1 MSSFSRPD
9 RRQFLGA
16 SAGLGLS
23 FVGAATGTAV
33 AQAPG
38 ASSFPLEAMLAEA
51 ALPDEWLGS
60 KDAPV
65 TVIEYASMTC
75 PHCAA
80 FHAQTFPALK
90 AQYIDTGKVRFV
102 LREFPFDPLATAG
115 FMLARCAG
123 PNKREAMIDL
133 LFAQQKNWA
142 FTDKPFQGLSN
153 LIKQTGMSQETF
165 ESCLKDQA
173 LYDKVNAVRDAG
185 AKKFGVEA
193 TPTFFINGK
202 KASGDMSIE
211 EMAKLFAPFL
221 KG

>member
-1 MSSFSRPD
+1 MSSPSYLSQ
-9 RRQFLGA
+9 RQFISALAGLMLCFIGSANTHVFAQTA
-16 SAGLGLS
+16 SAY
-23 FVGAATGTAV
+23 
-33 AQAPG
+33 
-38 ASSFPLEAMLAEA
+38 PLEALLAEA

-80 FHAQTFPALK
+80 FHAKTFPALK
-90 AQYIDTGKVRFV
+90 AQYNDTGKVRFV
-102 LREFPFDPLATAG
+102 LREFPSDPLSTAG

-133 LFAQQKNWA
+133 LFAQQKNWV
-142 FTDKPFQGLSN
+142 FTDKPFQGLSS
-153 LIKQTGMSQETF
+153 LIKQTGMSQESF

-173 LYDKVNAVRDAG
+173 LYDKVNAVREAG
-185 AKKFGVEA
+185 AKKFAVEA

-202 KASGDMSIE
+202 KANGDMSIE
-211 EMAKLFAPFL
+211 DMGKLLAPFL
-221 KG
+221 KE

>member
-1 MSSFSRPD
+1 
-9 RRQFLGA
+9 
-16 SAGLGLS
+16 
-23 FVGAATGTAV
+23 
-33 AQAPG
+33 
-38 ASSFPLEAMLAEA
+38 
-51 ALPDEWLGS
+51 
-60 KDAPV
+60 
-65 TVIEYASMTC
+65 MTC

-90 AQYIDTGKVRFV
+90 AQYIDTGKVRFS

-123 PNKREAMIDL
+123 PNKREPMIDL

-165 ESCLKDQA
+165 ESCLKDQG

-185 AKKFGVEA
+185 AQKFGVDA

-202 KASGDMSIE
+202 KASGEMSIE

>member
-1 MSSFSRPD
+1 MSSSPRPD

-16 SAGLGLS
+16 SAGFGLS
-23 FVGAATGTAV
+23 LAGAALQPAF

-38 ASSFPLEAMLAEA
+38 AASYPLEALLAEA
-51 ALPDEWLGS
+51 ALPDDWLGS

-65 TVIEYASMTC
+65 TIIEYASMTC

-90 AQYIDTGKVRFV
+90 AQYIDTGKVRFS

-123 PNKREAMIDL
+123 PNKREPMIDL

-165 ESCLKDQA
+165 ESCLKDQG

-185 AKKFGVEA
+185 AQKFGVDA

-202 KASGDMSIE
+202 KASGEMSIE

>member
-1 MSSFSRPD
+1 MSSFTRPD

-23 FVGAATGTAV
+23 LAGSLNAPAF

-38 ASSFPLEAMLAEA
+38 ASSYPLEALLAEA
-51 ALPDEWLGS
+51 ALPDDWLGS

-90 AQYIDTGKVRFV
+90 AQYIDTGKVRFS

-123 PNKREAMIDL
+123 PNKREAMIEL

-142 FTDKPFQGLSN
+142 FTDKPFQGLST

-173 LYDKVNAVRDAG
+173 LYDKVNAVRDVG
-185 AKKFGVEA
+185 ANKFGVDA

-202 KASGDMSIE
+202 KASGEMSIE